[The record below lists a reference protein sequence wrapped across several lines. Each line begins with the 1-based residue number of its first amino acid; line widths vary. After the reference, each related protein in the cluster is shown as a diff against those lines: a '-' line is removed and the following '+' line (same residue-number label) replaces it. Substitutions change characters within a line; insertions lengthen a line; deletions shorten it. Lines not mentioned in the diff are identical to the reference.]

1 MEALSKTE
9 DQSQEHVERFRIRG
23 MHCANCATTI
33 ENAVAP
39 LPGVVEAHVNFAA
52 ETLTARVNDK
62 LANGEIEAKVAAAG
76 YTASVESDAVGAGES
91 ALDRQDVRRNL
102 NWVLVRAVG
111 AALVMF
117 LQARETDAARLATM
131 IVATAL
137 QFSAGLTFYRGA
149 WTAARNRT
157 ANM

>member
-1 MEALSKTE
+1 MEALHNSE
-9 DQSQEHVERFRIRG
+9 NQSHEHVERFRIRG

-62 LANGEIEAKVAAAG
+62 LAAREIESKVAAAG
-76 YTASVESDAVGAGES
+76 YSASPDSETIGAGES

-102 NWVLVRAVG
+102 NWVLVSAVG
-111 AALVMF
+111 AALVMY
-117 LQARETDAARLATM
+117 LQARETESARLATLV
-131 IVATAL
+131 VAAAL
-137 QFSAGLTFYRGA
+137 QFTRGL
-149 WTAARNRT
+149 
-157 ANM
+157 